1 MAVMCVRVYQ
11 WVPVTPAGIPPWSL
25 TQSKCEM
32 MGNRSKKE
40 VAPRRNEPGEN
51 QKKNAHSK
59 SFSFYCWF
67 SFRKGEERRET
78 GEREE
83 RERRQEDK

>member
-1 MAVMCVRVYQ
+1 MKSISMVVMCVRVYQ

-51 QKKNAHSK
+51 QKKMRTANLFLFIVGFQK
-59 SFSFYCWF
+59 
-67 SFRKGEERRET
+67 RRGKE
-78 GEREE
+78 
-83 RERRQEDK
+83 RQEDK